1 MFSTHPSCK
10 QSPRSEERWATM
22 FGMRKDCC
30 EIEEEIYG
38 RAGKKREAGGNNWE
52 LQEEVQETVCE
63 GLCLDKLSPS
73 SIFPCHGKAIP
84 APC

>member
-1 MFSTHPSCK
+1 M
-10 QSPRSEERWATM
+10 
-22 FGMRKDCC
+22 
-30 EIEEEIYG
+30 
-38 RAGKKREAGGNNWE
+38 GKREKREAGGNNWE